1 MNYLRILSIA
11 VLCVFITSSGTADLT
26 NDDINLSLSEKEIVQ
41 GDTIEATVSLQGHDE
56 SNYTFDFTVDRDSQV
71 IESDDNTANI
81 TVLREGPFD
90 IGMAEAG
97 W

>member
-1 MNYLRILSIA
+1 MEVSKVLSIL
-11 VLCVFITSSGTADLT
+11 VLCSLVTTAGSAELR
-26 NDDINLSLSEKEIVQ
+26 NDDINLSLSEREIVQ
-41 GDTIEATVSLQGHDE
+41 GETITATVSLQDHDE